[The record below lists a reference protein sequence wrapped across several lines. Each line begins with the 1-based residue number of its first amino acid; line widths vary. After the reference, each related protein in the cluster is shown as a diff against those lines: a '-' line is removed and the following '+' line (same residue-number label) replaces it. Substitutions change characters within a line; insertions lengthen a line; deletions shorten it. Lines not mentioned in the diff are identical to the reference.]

1 MKRVTWDVQIC
12 ESAVHHP
19 LLVGMAAIFQ
29 NGGHVLVGIIIFDNK
44 TLIEPP
50 IKTWKVSYKRQ
61 LNFLS
66 NGTIYDGYGAE
77 VNYIFGQKV

>member
-19 LLVGMAAIFQ
+19 LLVGLAAIFQ
-29 NGGHVLVGIIIFDNK
+29 NGGHVLVSIIIFDDK
-44 TLIEPP
+44 TLIKTP
-50 IKTWKVSYKRQ
+50 IKPCKVSYKRQ

-66 NGTIYDGYGAE
+66 NGTIYNGYGAE
-77 VNYIFGQKV
+77 